1 MCNNRIAAMTT
12 IALIAHDGKKKDM
25 LAFVRRF
32 ERTLSNHRLV
42 ATATTGNLIGQAT
55 GLRVERMLSGPQGGD
70 LQIGAR
76 VAAGEVDMVIF
87 LRDPLSAQPHEPDI
101 AALLRVCEV
110 HNVPFVTN
118 VAGAQILI
126 ASVER

>member
-1 MCNNRIAAMTT
+1 MTT
-12 IALIAHDGKKKDM
+12 IALIAHDAKKQDIV
-25 LAFVRRF
+25 AFIRRF
-32 ERTLSNHRLV
+32 EAALAKHRLI
-42 ATATTGNLIGQAT
+42 ATAATGQLIRDST
-55 GLRVERMLSGPQGGD
+55 GLRVETVLSGPQGGD

-87 LRDPLSAQPHEPDI
+87 LRDPLAAQPHEPDI

-118 VAGAQILI
+118 IAGAQILI
-126 ASVER
+126 SSIDR

>member
-1 MCNNRIAAMTT
+1 MTT
-12 IALIAHDGKKKDM
+12 IALVAHDAKKQDM
-25 LAFVRRF
+25 VAFIRRF
-32 ERTLSNHRLV
+32 QTALARHRLI
-42 ATATTGNLIGQAT
+42 ATAATGQLIRDST
-55 GLRVERMLSGPQGGD
+55 GLRVETVLSGPQGGD

-87 LRDPLSAQPHEPDI
+87 LRDPLAAQPHEPDI

-118 VAGAQILI
+118 IAGAQILV
-126 ASVER
+126 ASIDR

>member
-1 MCNNRIAAMTT
+1 MKT
-12 IALIAHDGKKKDM
+12 IALIAHDGKKAEIVSFAQRHAQT
-25 LAFVRRF
+25 LAR
-32 ERTLSNHRLV
+32 HRLI
-42 ATATTGNLIGQAT
+42 ATASTGRLIAEHT
-55 GLRVERMLSGPQGGD
+55 GLAVETVLSGPYGGD

-76 VAAGEVDMVIF
+76 VAAGAVDAVIF

-118 VAGAQILI
+118 VAGAEILVRGL
-126 ASVER
+126 AP

>member
-1 MCNNRIAAMTT
+1 MTT
-12 IALIAHDGKKKDM
+12 IALVAHDAKKQDM
-25 LAFVRRF
+25 VAFIRRF
-32 ERTLSNHRLV
+32 EAALARHRLI
-42 ATATTGNLIGQAT
+42 ATAATGQLIRDST
-55 GLRVERMLSGPQGGD
+55 GLRVETVLSGPQGGD

-87 LRDPLSAQPHEPDI
+87 LRDPLAAQPHEPDI

-118 VAGAQILI
+118 IAGAQILI
-126 ASVER
+126 SSIDR

>member
-1 MCNNRIAAMTT
+1 MTT
-12 IALIAHDGKKKDM
+12 IALIAHDGKKQDM

-55 GLRVERMLSGPQGGD
+55 GLRVETMLSGPQGGD

>member
-1 MCNNRIAAMTT
+1 MTT
-12 IALIAHDGKKKDM
+12 IALIAHDGKKQDM

-42 ATATTGNLIGQAT
+42 ATATTGKLIGEAT
-55 GLRVERMLSGPQGGD
+55 GLRVETMLSGPQGGD

>member
-1 MCNNRIAAMTT
+1 MTT
-12 IALIAHDGKKKDM
+12 IALIAHDAKKQDM
-25 LAFVRRF
+25 VAFIRRF
-32 ERTLSNHRLV
+32 EAALAKHRLV
-42 ATATTGNLIGQAT
+42 ATAATGQLIRDST
-55 GLRVERMLSGPQGGD
+55 GLRVETVLSGPQGGD

-87 LRDPLSAQPHEPDI
+87 LRDPLAAQPHEPDI

-118 VAGAQILI
+118 IAGAQILI
-126 ASVER
+126 SSIDR

>member
-1 MCNNRIAAMTT
+1 MTT
-12 IALIAHDGKKKDM
+12 IALIAHDGKKQDM

-42 ATATTGNLIGQAT
+42 ATATTGKLIGQAT
-55 GLRVERMLSGPQGGD
+55 GLRVETMLSGPQGGD

-126 ASVER
+126 ASIER

>member
-1 MCNNRIAAMTT
+1 MTT
-12 IALIAHDGKKKDM
+12 IALIAHDAKKPDM
-25 LAFVRRF
+25 LAFIRRF
-32 ERTLSNHRLV
+32 EAALAKHRLV
-42 ATATTGNLIGQAT
+42 ATALTGQLIRDST
-55 GLRVERMLSGPQGGD
+55 GLRVETVLSGPQGGD

-87 LRDPLSAQPHEPDI
+87 LRDPLAAQPHEPDI

-118 VAGAQILI
+118 IAGAQILI
-126 ASVER
+126 SSIDR

>member
-1 MCNNRIAAMTT
+1 MTT
-12 IALIAHDGKKKDM
+12 IALIAHDGKKQDM

-32 ERTLSNHRLV
+32 ETTLSNHRLV

-55 GLRVERMLSGPQGGD
+55 GLRVETMLSGPQGGD

>member
-1 MCNNRIAAMTT
+1 MTT
-12 IALIAHDGKKKDM
+12 IALIAHDAKKQDM
-25 LAFVRRF
+25 VAFIRRF
-32 ERTLSNHRLV
+32 EAALARHRLI
-42 ATATTGNLIGQAT
+42 ATAATGQLIRDST
-55 GLRVERMLSGPQGGD
+55 GLRVETVLSGPQGGD

-87 LRDPLSAQPHEPDI
+87 LRDPLAAQPHEPDI

-118 VAGAQILI
+118 IAGAQILI
-126 ASVER
+126 SSIDR

>member
-1 MCNNRIAAMTT
+1 MTT
-12 IALIAHDGKKKDM
+12 IALIAHNAKKQDM
-25 LAFVRRF
+25 VAFIRRF
-32 ERTLSNHRLV
+32 EAALARHRLI
-42 ATATTGNLIGQAT
+42 ATAATGQLIRDST
-55 GLRVERMLSGPQGGD
+55 GLRVETVLSGPQGGD

-87 LRDPLSAQPHEPDI
+87 LRDPLAAQPHEPDI

-118 VAGAQILI
+118 IAGAQILI
-126 ASVER
+126 SSIDR